1 MGILIVASLAFI
13 FAYKAGLFNIG
24 ISGQMIVAGTVGT
37 IISHLFN
44 LGKGFNQIVVLLM
57 CIIFGSLVAML
68 VGALKAFL
76 NVNEVVSSIMLN

>member
-1 MGILIVASLAFI
+1 
-13 FAYKAGLFNIG
+13 
-24 ISGQMIVAGTVGT
+24 
-37 IISHLFN
+37 
-44 LGKGFNQIVVLLM
+44 M